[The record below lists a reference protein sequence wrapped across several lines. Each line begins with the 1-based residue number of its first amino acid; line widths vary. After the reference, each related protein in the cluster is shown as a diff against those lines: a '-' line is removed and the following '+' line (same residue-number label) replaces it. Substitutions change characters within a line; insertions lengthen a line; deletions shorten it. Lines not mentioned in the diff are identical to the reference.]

1 VIPGTDT
8 MYAHFLALKHYTSKI
23 SKFEDLVDVATFG
36 FRGEALSSLCALAN
50 LTVTTATAAQ
60 APAGYRLEYDSNG
73 KLASKTSAAR
83 SVSSL
88 KSSVLRMPAKR
99 LIMSNFTVWYD
110 YSA

>member
-1 VIPGTDT
+1 LIPGINKLEH
-8 MYAHFLALKHYTSKI
+8 HFLALKHYTSKI

-73 KLASKTSAAR
+73 KLATKSSAAR
-83 SVSSL
+83 SVSKVACL
-88 KSSVLRMPAKR
+88 L
-99 LIMSNFTVWYD
+99 L
-110 YSA
+110 